1 MLVWVDQVS
10 VCYLGYST
18 QRHRPV
24 VGPFDLQII
33 ASTWIHTQL
42 PFQHRQATTFNQ
54 RLRASSISSCGVGWN
69 TLSLSLSLHDLCQS
83 TNRHAL
89 GADLN
94 SQLLMFPPWLLHSVL
109 PSNYL
114 PPEGAAG
121 QHSDAADAANNERQR
136 QQQQQLRVSWAFNLM
151 ATKGA
156 PPPRGGH
163 DAGVT
168 DGVNKMSAAVHV
180 SGGDVMESAQEDLL
194 DALLDEL

>member
-1 MLVWVDQVS
+1 
-10 VCYLGYST
+10 
-18 QRHRPV
+18 
-24 VGPFDLQII
+24 
-33 ASTWIHTQL
+33 
-42 PFQHRQATTFNQ
+42 
-54 RLRASSISSCGVGWN
+54 
-69 TLSLSLSLHDLCQS
+69 
-83 TNRHAL
+83 
-89 GADLN
+89 
-94 SQLLMFPPWLLHSVL
+94 MFPPWLLHSVL